1 MADELT
7 GGCACGGVRYR
18 LLAQPVWTH
27 CCHCTW
33 CQRETGSA
41 FAINAL
47 VEFDRVEVTT
57 GRPEPLR
64 TPSASGRGQIIT
76 RCPDC
81 RGALWSTY
89 GGGPAILFL
98 RAGTLDQRQRV
109 TPDIHIYTASKLPWV
124 QIPPGALSVPEF
136 YDYRETWPAEAWERR
151 RTAIARYRATHPG

>member
-7 GGCACGGVRYR
+7 GGCACGAVRYR
-18 LLAQPVWTH
+18 LLAPPIWTH

-47 VEFDRVEVTT
+47 VEFDRVEVTA
-57 GRPEPLR
+57 GQPEPLL
-64 TPSASGRGQIIT
+64 TPSASGRGQVIT

-81 RGALWSTY
+81 RVALWSTY
-89 GGGPAILFL
+89 GGGPAILFV
-98 RAGTLDQRQRV
+98 RAGTLDQRQSI

-124 QIPPGALSVPEF
+124 QIPPGARSVPEF
-136 YDYRETWPAEAWERR
+136 YDYRETWPAASYERR
-151 RTAIARYRATHPG
+151 GAAIARYRAAHPG

>member
-18 LLAQPVWTH
+18 LLARPLWTH

-47 VEFDRVEVTT
+47 VEFDRVEVTA
-57 GRPEPLR
+57 GRPEPLL
-64 TPSASGRGQIIT
+64 TPSASGRGQVIT

-81 RGALWSTY
+81 RVALWSAY
-89 GGGPAILFL
+89 GGPAILFV
-98 RAGTLDQRQRV
+98 RAGTLDQRQRIV
-109 TPDIHIYTASKLPWV
+109 PDIHIFTASKLPWV
-124 QIPPGALSVPEF
+124 RIPPGARSVPEF
-136 YDYRETWPAEAWERR
+136 YSYRETWPDEAWKRR
-151 RTAIARYRATHPG
+151 EAAIMRYRAASL